1 MPSKQSVL
9 NLKQEIRQIVKNTF
23 SQSPNENQ
31 EQKSLK
37 KKLIVKMSFIC
48 ENLCNSNL
56 IKIIFRRQK
65 KTISK

>member
-31 EQKSLK
+31 E
-37 KKLIVKMSFIC
+37 
-48 ENLCNSNL
+48 
-56 IKIIFRRQK
+56 
-65 KTISK
+65 